1 MCLSP
6 VTSCHNFSSLISVM
20 VGLRGPSCNLS
31 DKPLLKVSK
40 MSRNLALQEQQFGPE
55 NFRVTFLISFVVLVL
70 FCFWHFATLRTRFL
84 RWDWASLII
93 LPVIT
98 VHKLMT
104 TKQHLSSGFPLFT
117 KFQSITQEKACMLID
132 GHHFWHFIWTKKI
145 LDRLAS
151 KNVTQLTQK
160 PVFDVYAFGTCFF
173 FKVYICQHV

>member
-70 FCFWHFATLRTRFL
+70 FCFWHSENSLSKMRLGISHNTTCHHGSQTYDNKTALIKRLSAVYEVSIHYAGKSLHADWRPSFL
-84 RWDWASLII
+84 AF
-93 LPVIT
+93 
-98 VHKLMT
+98 
-104 TKQHLSSGFPLFT
+104 HL
-117 KFQSITQEKACMLID
+117 D
-132 GHHFWHFIWTKKI
+132 KKI

-173 FKVYICQHV
+173 FKVYICQYV